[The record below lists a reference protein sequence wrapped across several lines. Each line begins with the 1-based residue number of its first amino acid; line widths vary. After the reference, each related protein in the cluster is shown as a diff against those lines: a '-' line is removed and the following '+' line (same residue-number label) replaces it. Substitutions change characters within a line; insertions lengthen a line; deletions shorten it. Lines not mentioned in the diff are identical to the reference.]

1 MEFNVV
7 LDFFK
12 TYGWQLGLLSLSG
25 IIVLGCLKWF
35 GCFKK
40 VNDKY
45 KKYLY
50 FGLSVAFSIIA
61 CTIYILATHS
71 FNWVSYLLLC
81 VAVIGVTLVAY
92 GIYENTGLRA
102 LWVKVVLNNVSKFF
116 KTLVS
121 AIVKGSMNADKLKK
135 MAIDLGSETLNELA
149 NQAKALEEEKAKV
162 EQTEQSAVQQ

>member
-1 MEFNVV
+1 MDFNVV

-25 IIVLGCLKWF
+25 IVVLGCLKWF

-102 LWVKVVLNNVSKFF
+102 LWTKVILNNISKFF
-116 KTLVS
+116 KAVVA
-121 AIVKGSMNADKLKK
+121 AIVKGSMNTDKLKK

-162 EQTEQSAVQQ
+162 EQTEQSAEQQ

>member
-25 IIVLGCLKWF
+25 IVVLGCLKWF

-102 LWVKVVLNNVSKFF
+102 LWIKVVLNNVSKLF

-121 AIVKGSMNADKLKK
+121 AIVKGSINADKLKK

>member
-12 TYGWQLGLLSLSG
+12 TYGWQLGLWSLSG

-35 GCFKK
+35 DCFKK

-102 LWVKVVLNNVSKFF
+102 LWVKVVLNNVSKLF

-135 MAIDLGSETLNELA
+135 MASDLVSETLNELA

>member
-25 IIVLGCLKWF
+25 IVVLGCLKWF

-102 LWVKVVLNNVSKFF
+102 LWVKVVLNNVSKLF

>member
-1 MEFNVV
+1 MDFNVV

-25 IIVLGCLKWF
+25 IVVLGCLKWF

-92 GIYENTGLRA
+92 GIYENTGLRE
-102 LWVKVVLNNVSKFF
+102 LWIKVVLNNISKFF
-116 KTLVS
+116 KFLVS
-121 AIVKGSMNADKLKK
+121 AIVKGSVNTEKLKK